1 MVNSN
6 IIVEGNPFEELIL
19 IDNIPS
25 SKNVYMLHNGIK
37 FMEIVKSQWI
47 GSLETIE
54 FMKSIWTNYTSKKVD
69 EVAKYN
75 KTNRWGISVWIEGKE
90 ED

>member
-54 FMKSIWTNYTSKKVD
+54 FMKSIWTNYSKKVD

>member
-54 FMKSIWTNYTSKKVD
+54 FMKSI
-69 EVAKYN
+69 
-75 KTNRWGISVWIEGKE
+75 
-90 ED
+90 